1 MDLVLRDGR
10 TLRDVEVIK
19 TEAGSVWLW
28 SGKTLTTVKLS
39 EIIASRDADVDIS
52 AKDVEPEKKDSVGEL
67 PATREVPVKT
77 AEAVHAQVEL
87 PDAMQVAEQADRS
100 AYLMGFA
107 IALLVLL
114 VGALAFAL
122 QRFVRS
128 RDALQSKVADFEERY
143 RPIIDFDAALRERQA
158 ELERISIS
166 TGERKAELTKL
177 NAEVAKL
184 RQTFQ
189 IFETEAEFVACG
201 HYKPQFEFGT
211 SEHYKEAITA
221 VREKQRAM
229 IKDER
234 AATCSQAWLV
244 NGSESEGRKAT
255 KRTLRLMLRAF
266 NGECD
271 AIIANVSWSN
281 IDRMSE
287 RMNKAFEAINK
298 LGESYHCSI
307 SSQYFRLRKDELD
320 MSYGYA
326 FKLQKEKD
334 EQRAMREQ
342 LREEEKARR
351 EMEAAIRQAALDEER
366 AQAALEK
373 ARSEVA
379 RATGEKESALNEKI
393 RLLEQKLAEA
403 HTNKERAISRA
414 EQTRSGHVYIIS
426 NIGSFGESVFK
437 IGMTRRLDPLERI
450 DELSDASVPFEFDV
464 HGMIY
469 TEDAP
474 GLEAK
479 LHARFAERRV
489 NLINEKKEF
498 FQASIDEIQTAVQQL
513 GASVIL
519 TKLAEAREYRET
531 VERRRAAAQ
540 PEIEARAG

>member
-1 MDLVLRDGR
+1 VDLVLRDGR
-10 TLRDVEVIK
+10 TLWNVEVVK

-28 SGKTLTTVKLS
+28 SGKTLTAVKLS
-39 EIIASRDADVDIS
+39 DIKASRSAEVDAP
-52 AKDVEPEKKDSVGEL
+52 AKEVEPEKAEPVSAL
-67 PATREVPVKT
+67 PAQRGVAVKT
-77 AEAVHAQVEL
+77 AEAVQAPVEL
-87 PDAMQVAEQADRS
+87 PADILEADQADRS
-100 AYLMGFA
+100 ASSMGFV
-107 IALLVLL
+107 IGFLVLS

-122 QRFVRS
+122 QRIVRS
-128 RDALQSKVADFEERY
+128 RHALQSRVADYEKRY
-143 RPIIDFDAALRERQA
+143 QPIIDFDAALRERQA

-166 TGERKAELTKL
+166 TGERRNELTKL

-189 IFETEAEFVACG
+189 IFETEAELVACG

-221 VREKQRAM
+221 VREKQRIM

-255 KRTLRLMLRAF
+255 KRTLKLMLRAF

-287 RMNKAFEAINK
+287 RMNKAFDAINK
-298 LGESYHCSI
+298 LGESYRCSI
-307 SSQYFRLRKDELD
+307 SSEYLRLRRDELD

-326 FKLQKEKD
+326 LKLQKEKD

-426 NIGSFGESVFK
+426 NIGSFGDSVLK

-450 DELSDASVPFEFDV
+450 DELGDASVPFEFDV

-489 NLINEKKEF
+489 NLINERKEF
-498 FQASIDEIQTAVQQL
+498 FQASIDEIQAAVQEL
-513 GASVIL
+513 GANVIL

-540 PEIEARAG
+540 PEMEARAS